1 MRQEVAS
8 DGAIPRQHFNPR
20 DLVTVI
26 KALGL
31 HAPEGFG
38 VLSERHG
45 RSGAPYRTMEDHDG
59 TNRQEPQW

>member
-26 KALGL
+26 KALGFY
-31 HAPEGFG
+31 APEGFG

-45 RSGAPYRTMEDHDG
+45 RRCAPVPNDG
-59 TNRQEPQW
+59 GPRWN